1 MLQTHVTTKQFSKM
15 LGVNPDTVRRGL
27 CVNGHYLGLKPI
39 KMPNRML
46 MWPVANI
53 DKLFSEDQKKA
64 IEA

>member
-1 MLQTHVTTKQFSKM
+1 MQQTHVTTKQLSKM
-15 LGVNPDTVRRGL
+15 LGVNTDTIRRGL
-27 CVNGHYLGLKPI
+27 CVNGHYLGLKPV

-53 DKLFSEDQKKA
+53 DKLFSEDPKTK

>member
-1 MLQTHVTTKQFSKM
+1 MQQNHITTKQLSKM
-15 LGVNPDTVRRGL
+15 LGVNSDTIRRGL

-53 DKLFSEDQKKA
+53 DKLFSENQKESIKA
-64 IEA
+64 